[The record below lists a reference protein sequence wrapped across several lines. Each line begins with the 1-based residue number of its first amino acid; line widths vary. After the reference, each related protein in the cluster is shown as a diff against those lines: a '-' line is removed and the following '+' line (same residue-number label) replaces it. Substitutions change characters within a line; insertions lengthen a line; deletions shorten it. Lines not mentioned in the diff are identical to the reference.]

1 MSTIPPA
8 IPKLSTAQQRLLLFL
23 LERGATEVVSK
34 RTTKSYN
41 RVRTVGILKRLNL
54 LAEDNV
60 FNPQYYYVH
69 FTPAGMSIARELRR
83 MRFQEPKPFAVR
95 T

>member
-1 MSTIPPA
+1 MSTISPT
-8 IPKLSTAQQRLLLFL
+8 IPKLSTAQQRLLLSL
-23 LERGATEVVSK
+23 LGQGATEAAS
-34 RTTKSYN
+34 
-41 RVRTVGILKRLNL
+41 RTVPKTYKRAGTVRVLKRLDL

-60 FNPQYYYVH
+60 FNPQYYYLH

>member
-8 IPKLSTAQQRLLLFL
+8 IPKLSTAQQRLLLSL
-23 LERGATEVVSK
+23 LEQGASEVVSRIVPK
-34 RTTKSYN
+34 TYTRAG
-41 RVRTVGILKRLNL
+41 TVWVLKRLDL

-60 FNPQYYYVH
+60 FNPQYYYLH

-83 MRFQEPKPFAVR
+83 MRFQQP
-95 T
+95 